1 MRHAQ
6 RNNIILGAGMTDPKG
21 DRSKRPHEQADPDM
35 FLHVTKRT
43 EAGVYVTGAKA
54 HMTGGLNSHWICVMP
69 TMNMG
74 AADRDFAIVGLVPG
88 AAAGTPYIYGRQP
101 CATRAPEKGHNGT
114 GYATFGGAE
123 WLAVFHTLL
132 P

>member
-1 MRHAQ
+1 
-6 RNNIILGAGMTDPKG
+6 MTDPKG

-74 AADRDFAIVGLVPG
+74 EADRDFAIVGLVPG
-88 AAAGTPYIYGRQP
+88 DAAGITYIYGRQS
-101 CATRAPEKGHNGT
+101 CDTRRSEERRVGKECVSTCRSRWAPYH
-114 GYATFGGAE
+114 
-123 WLAVFHTLL
+123 
-132 P
+132 